1 MKTMMFLLSLLLCP
15 KGAPAPASAPAL
27 APVPREMQEP
37 CQPVNLSTGFTGY
50 SHFWPFL
57 DIIGHYWAII
67 GHY

>member
-37 CQPVNLSTGFTGY
+37 CQPVNRVDGL
-50 SHFWPFL
+50 
-57 DIIGHYWAII
+57 
-67 GHY
+67 